1 MLIFNCVIE
10 WIVRAVYVI
19 ALRDFNIAS
28 SNLVAYCAIKHFL
41 LISGRQIFGKQMLL
55 EAFEFLF
62 KEFPDNPMKYVV
74 VDCNQRTLRPRE
86 MNLCTNIFPEE
97 DGEQRPIFFF

>member
-1 MLIFNCVIE
+1 
-10 WIVRAVYVI
+10 
-19 ALRDFNIAS
+19 
-28 SNLVAYCAIKHFL
+28 
-41 LISGRQIFGKQMLL
+41 MLL